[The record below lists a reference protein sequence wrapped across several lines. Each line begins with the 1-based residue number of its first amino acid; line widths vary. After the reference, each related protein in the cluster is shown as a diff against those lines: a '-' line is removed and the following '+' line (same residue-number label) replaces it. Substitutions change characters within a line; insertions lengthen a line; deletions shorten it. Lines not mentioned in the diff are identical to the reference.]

1 VCVHIYQREETKNVS
16 DPGLDPAAAGA
27 APTDDA
33 AATPPTDDTAPPTDE
48 EAPPTDDKTTIA
60 TICYSKSANEFTLYN
75 GDEPE
80 EGDEGTPPASGDMS
94 GASAEPTDEG
104 QKFSSPGP
112 LLKAVLDL
120 VKTAEAGGSEE
131 DQFGAGFNESSEP
144 TLKAG

>member
-27 APTDDA
+27 APTDDTDTA
-33 AATPPTDDTAPPTDE
+33 PPTDDTAPPTDE
-48 EAPPTDDKTTIA
+48 EAPSTDDKETIA

-80 EGDEGTPPASGDMS
+80 EGEAPAAAGDMT

>member
-1 VCVHIYQREETKNVS
+1 
-16 DPGLDPAAAGA
+16 
-27 APTDDA
+27 
-33 AATPPTDDTAPPTDE
+33 
-48 EAPPTDDKTTIA
+48 
-60 TICYSKSANEFTLYN
+60 LYN

-80 EGDEGTPPASGDMS
+80 EGEEAAAPASGDMT
-94 GASAEPTDEG
+94 GASAAPTDEG

>member
-1 VCVHIYQREETKNVS
+1 MS
-16 DPGLDPAAAGA
+16 DPGLDPAAAA

-33 AATPPTDDTAPPTDE
+33 TAPPTDDTAPPTDE
-48 EAPPTDDKTTIA
+48 EAPPTDEGDDKVTIA

-80 EGDEGTPPASGDMS
+80 EGEAPPAAGDMT
-94 GASAEPTDEG
+94 GASTEPTDEG